1 MTLSGKQMLLVCVT
15 EVWKTMSSI
24 LTKLTL
30 LVAILFS
37 STVANAQNAQLDSI
51 TIENLISTAI
61 KANEIETIKF
71 FKKEIKAHD
80 IEINKIRSLVELAG
94 NQLIEA
100 AMLQNQSRVILILGS
115 AIGGFV
121 LFETGSITTF
131 SVIVGGASLISL
143 HKSIKSSAMLKKA
156 GLTLIELNY
165 N

>member
-1 MTLSGKQMLLVCVT
+1 MLLVCII
-15 EVWKTMSSI
+15 EILKTMPSI

-30 LVAILFS
+30 LVAILFC
-37 STVANAQNAQLDSI
+37 STVANAQNAPLDSI

-61 KANEIETIKF
+61 KANEIETIKL

-80 IEINKIRSLVELAG
+80 IEINKIRSLGELAG
-94 NQLIEA
+94 NQLAEA

-115 AIGGFV
+115 AIGGLV

-131 SVIVGGASLISL
+131 SVIIGGASLISL
-143 HKSIKSSAMLKKA
+143 YKSIKSSAMLKKA

>member
-1 MTLSGKQMLLVCVT
+1 MLLVCII
-15 EVWKTMSSI
+15 EILKTMSSI

-30 LVAILFS
+30 LISILFC
-37 STVANAQNAQLDSI
+37 STVANAQNAPLDSI

-61 KANEIETIKF
+61 KANEIETIKL

-80 IEINKIRSLVELAG
+80 IEINKIRSLGELAG
-94 NQLIEA
+94 NQLVEA

-115 AIGGFV
+115 AIGGLV

-143 HKSIKSSAMLKKA
+143 YKSIKSSAMLKKA

>member
-1 MTLSGKQMLLVCVT
+1 MP
-15 EVWKTMSSI
+15 SI

-30 LVAILFS
+30 LVSILFC
-37 STVANAQNAQLDSI
+37 STVANAQNAPLDSI

-61 KANEIETIKF
+61 KANEIETIKL

-80 IEINKIRSLVELAG
+80 IEINKIRSLGELAG
-94 NQLIEA
+94 NQLVEA

-115 AIGGFV
+115 AIGGLA

-131 SVIVGGASLISL
+131 SVIIGGASLISL
-143 HKSIKSSAMLKKA
+143 YKSIKSSAMLKKA

>member
-1 MTLSGKQMLLVCVT
+1 MLLVCII
-15 EVWKTMSSI
+15 EILKTMPSI

-30 LVAILFS
+30 LVAILFC
-37 STVANAQNAQLDSI
+37 STVANAQNAPLDSI

-61 KANEIETIKF
+61 KANEIETIKL

-80 IEINKIRSLVELAG
+80 IEINKIRSLGELAG
-94 NQLIEA
+94 NQLVEA

-115 AIGGFV
+115 AIGGLV

-143 HKSIKSSAMLKKA
+143 YKSIKSSAMLKKA